1 MISGKKMLLI
11 ALISSLAI
19 GISWIVKT
27 NNTTRAF
34 SESTRQMEEKVRE
47 QNERQAKEL
56 FASAQAKAM
65 AGFRSFSY
73 DLYADA
79 LRDVEKAIELDPKN
93 AQLHYYAANL
103 KPKLGDL
110 DGMIESFNK
119 AIEIVQEQGNVELAN
134 SLEDEK
140 RRFTK
145 SFAELQKF

>member
-1 MISGKKMLLI
+1 MISGKKILLI

-19 GISWIVKT
+19 GISWIVRT

-47 QNERQAKEL
+47 QNQRQAKEL
-56 FASAQAKAM
+56 FASGQAKAM
-65 AGFRSFSY
+65 AGLRSFSY

-79 LRDVEKAIELDPKN
+79 LQDVEKAIELDPKD
-93 AQLHYYAANL
+93 AQLHYYAVHL
-103 KPKLGDL
+103 KAKLGDL

-119 AIEIVQEQGNVELAN
+119 TIEIVQEQGNMELAN

-140 RRFTK
+140 RRFIRN
-145 SFAELQKF
+145 FAELQEF